1 MNEYVVL
8 VDYDG
13 EEYEVDAADV
23 EEGEHD
29 GELGVWCCFE
39 EDGLDEFFPYLAD

>member
-23 EEGEHD
+23 EEGEVD
-29 GELGVWCCFE
+29 GEAGVWCAFE
-39 EDGLDEFFPYLAD
+39 EDYEDQFFPYLAD